1 MTISPLNL
9 SQSGLKTHRTPRP
22 VPPNPQLSF
31 EGRTPIPQLP
41 LRGCGMGFIVPT
53 LMERKPNKGQREKA
67 ENGHLVLEVDEEP
80 VEARRF
86 LAGGETGWVAVLDAF
101 RESQVAHTCFV
112 QQSFG

>member
-1 MTISPLNL
+1 M
-9 SQSGLKTHRTPRP
+9 
-22 VPPNPQLSF
+22 
-31 EGRTPIPQLP
+31 P
-41 LRGCGMGFIVPT
+41 LRGYGMGFIVPA

-112 QQSFG
+112 QQSFPLVLQKAKFLGSRDVAHASEHV